1 MKQGNMYHNKR
12 YLSNLTNEQ
21 SSTLSNFKNKL
32 LEYDP
37 LINFNLYDDSYLLR
51 FLRARKF
58 DLEKTFEMFIKFLK
72 WRTEFGTE
80 EIDVFF
86 FKIRNMITLN

>member
-1 MKQGNMYHNKR
+1 MMKQGNMYHNKR

-37 LINFNLYDDSYLLR
+37 LINFNLYDSL
-51 FLRARKF
+51 
-58 DLEKTFEMFIKFLK
+58 
-72 WRTEFGTE
+72 
-80 EIDVFF
+80 
-86 FKIRNMITLN
+86 